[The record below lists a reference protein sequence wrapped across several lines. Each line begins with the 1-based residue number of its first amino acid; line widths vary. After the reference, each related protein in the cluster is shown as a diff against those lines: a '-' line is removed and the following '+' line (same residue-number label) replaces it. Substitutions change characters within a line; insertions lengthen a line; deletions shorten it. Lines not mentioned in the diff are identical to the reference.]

1 MAGTSLF
8 ALLDDISTLLDDVS
22 VMGKVAAKKTAGVLG
37 DDLSLNAQQVS
48 GVKANREL
56 PVVWGVAKGSLL
68 NKVILVPLALLISAF
83 APWLIMPLLML
94 GGAYLC
100 FEGIE
105 KVLDWIFPEK
115 DKKSPEARQAR
126 LAKLSQEDA
135 ANFEK
140 DKIKGAVRTDFI
152 LSAEIVTL
160 TLGIVSEAPLL
171 NQIVIMAGIALLVT
185 VGVYGLV
192 GVIVKIDDAGYWLEA
207 RQNGLARGLGK
218 FLLLLAPKLMKF
230 LSVVGTLAM
239 FLVGG
244 GIVIHGWPLLHHWIE
259 QLTHGLTQALPS
271 AISSIGES
279 VITNLASLVVGAI
292 LGGVVLIVVKA
303 VSKLMGKKESAE
315 QSK

>member
-83 APWLIMPLLML
+83 APWLITPLLML

-135 ANFEK
+135 ANYEK

-192 GVIVKIDDAGYWLEA
+192 GVIVKIDDAGYWLEE
-207 RQNGLARGLGK
+207 RQNGLARAIGK

-244 GIVIHGWPLLHHWIE
+244 GIVIHGWPLLHHGIE
-259 QLTHGLTQALPS
+259 HITHSLTQALPA
-271 AISSIGES
+271 AIAGIGET
-279 VITNLASLVVGAI
+279 VITNLASLVVGAL
-292 LGGVVLIVVKA
+292 LGAVVLIVVKA
-303 VSKLMGKKESAE
+303 VSKMFGAKKPE
-315 QSK
+315 QPSK

>member
-1 MAGTSLF
+1 LAGTSLF

-83 APWLIMPLLML
+83 APWLITPLLML

-105 KVLDWIFPEK
+105 KVLEWIFPEK

-126 LAKLSQEDA
+126 LAKLSQQDA
-135 ANFEK
+135 ANYEK

-160 TLGIVSEAPLL
+160 TLGIVSHAPLL
-171 NQIVIMAGIALLVT
+171 NQIIIMAGIALLVT

-192 GVIVKIDDAGYWLEA
+192 GVIVKIDDAGYWLEERTNSA
-207 RQNGLARGLGK
+207 AQALGK

-244 GIVIHGWPLLHHWIE
+244 GIVIHGWPLLHHGVE
-259 QLTHGLTQALPS
+259 GLTQSVTQALP
-271 AISSIGES
+271 ATIAPLGEMLIS
-279 VITNLASLVVGAI
+279 NLASLVVGAL
-292 LGGVVLIVVKA
+292 LGGVVLIVVKVA
-303 VSKLMGKKESAE
+303 SRLFRSQQPKDSTE
-315 QSK
+315 

>member
-68 NKVILVPLALLISAF
+68 NKVILVPLALLISAC
-83 APWLIMPLLML
+83 APWLITPLLML

-135 ANFEK
+135 ANYEK

-160 TLGIVSEAPLL
+160 TLGIVSDAPLL

-192 GVIVKIDDAGYWLEA
+192 GVIVKIDDAGYWLEE
-207 RQNGLARGLGK
+207 RKNGLARGLGK

-259 QLTHGLTQALPS
+259 QLTHSLTQALPS
-271 AISSIGES
+271 AISSLGES
-279 VITNLASLVVGAI
+279 VISNLSSLVVGAL
-292 LGGVVLIVVKA
+292 LGGVVLIVVKV
-303 VSKLMGKKESAE
+303 VSKLFGTKKSEE
-315 QSK
+315 QPQ